1 MFISL
6 EMVTAGR
13 QETKGSVMKN
23 TKKILEILSNSV
35 RTIFVTVFVQCLNT
49 AYIY

>member
-1 MFISL
+1 
-6 EMVTAGR
+6 
-13 QETKGSVMKN
+13 MKN

-35 RTIFVTVFVQCLNT
+35 RTIFVTIFVQRLNT